1 MTEAKE
7 IEIDIVRHGGC
18 SVVHVYGDINWKTSP
33 ELRAAILDLIEKR
46 SQKRV
51 IVDLQGTSR
60 LDSSGISSFV
70 EALVAAKKTGARFI
84 LSAMTE
90 SSRRV
95 LALTRLSSLFETSET
110 VEQAL
115 Q

>member
-7 IEIDIVRHGGC
+7 MEIDIVRHGGC
-18 SVVHVYGDINWKTSP
+18 SVVHVHGDINWKTSP

-84 LSAMTE
+84 LSAMKD

-95 LALTRLSSLFETSET
+95 LELTRLSSLFETTDT